1 MNFDFQ
7 KMLKQA
13 QKLQEQMGSIQKDL
27 EGIVLQGQSGG
38 GAVVIESNARFEF
51 QSVKISPEAAEM
63 NAQELEDLVLA
74 ALKDLGQ
81 QVAKVAEQKMGQM
94 TAGLKI
100 PGLKIPG
107 MG

>member
-27 EGIVLQGQSGG
+27 EGVMLKGQAGD

-51 QSVKISPEAAEM
+51 QSVTISADATKD
-63 NAQELEDLVLA
+63 AKELEDLVLL
-74 ALKDLGQ
+74 ALQDLSK
-81 QVAKVAEQKMGQM
+81 QVAGVAEQKMSQM

-107 MG
+107 LG

>member
-27 EGIVLQGQSGG
+27 EGIVLQGKAGG
-38 GAVVIESNARFEF
+38 DAVVIESNARFEF
-51 QSVKISPEAAEM
+51 HSVKISPDAAQ
-63 NAQELEDLVLA
+63 NPQELEDLVLA

-81 QVAKVAEQKMGQM
+81 QVAQVAEQKMGQM